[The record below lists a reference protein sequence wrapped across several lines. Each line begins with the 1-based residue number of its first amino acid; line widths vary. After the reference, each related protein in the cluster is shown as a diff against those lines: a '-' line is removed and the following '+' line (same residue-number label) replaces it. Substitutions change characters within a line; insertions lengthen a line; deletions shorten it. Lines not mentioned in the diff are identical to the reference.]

1 MTTAEE
7 GMEYVDVNT
16 RWKDEALH
24 FTPWLADNLDM
35 LSAALGVKLELV
47 QTEAP
52 VGPFFCDILAREV
65 DSGVNVAIEN
75 QLYWTDHSHLSLL
88 TYAAGLDAR
97 IAVWVAPEFRY
108 EHAET
113 LHWLNQWT
121 RDGLKFYGVK
131 VMLLNTGNAPPEP
144 RLLPVVTPDGW
155 NKDITQ
161 PRGATM
167 SPRIRQF
174 HDFFR
179 PLIAALFGAGFAA
192 DRAIQRFSSTDRH
205 VPSRLNS
212 GIWYAVSL
220 EGNNDAWVTLHIQ
233 TDDKDLTKRV
243 FDQLMRDKAN
253 IEASIATDSDQE
265 WRWHRHN
272 AFTFSSIN
280 IRRNGSIDDPPEKLE
295 ETRTWMLD
303 LLPRLKE
310 VFDPRVEHILKELQ
324 GKELMRDAPLRD
336 VHPG

>member
-16 RWKDEALH
+16 RWKDEALD

-35 LSAALGVKLELV
+35 LSAALGVGVKLELV
-47 QTEAP
+47 QMEAP

-97 IAVWVAPEFRY
+97 IAVWVAPDFRY

-131 VMLLNTGNAPPEP
+131 VMLLNTGNAPPEA

-161 PRGATM
+161 PQGATM
-167 SPRIRQF
+167 NPRGRQF
-174 HDFFR
+174 HVFFQ
-179 PLIAALFGAGFAA
+179 PLIVKLLGAGFA
-192 DRAIQRFSSTDRH
+192 DQAILNFSSAARLI
-205 VPSRLNS
+205 PSGLNP
-212 GIWYAVSL
+212 GIGYAASL
-220 EGNNDAWVTLHIQ
+220 EGNNDAWVTLQIR
-233 TDDKDLTKRV
+233 TEDKDLTKRV
-243 FDQLMRDKAN
+243 FDELMRDKGA

-265 WRWHRHN
+265 WHWHRHN

-280 IRRNGSIDDPPEKLE
+280 IRRNGSIDDPPETLG
-295 ETRTWMLD
+295 ETRTWMFD

-324 GKELMRDAPLRD
+324 GKN
-336 VHPG
+336 